1 MDGPNGCHTVW
12 HVVWP
17 RNLTKIPDQHTDE
30 IISIFF
36 FFWQSLC
43 DLAVPNQP
51 FSRWWAQGPGPQ
63 RMTVRSAEEERKVWS
78 WGCHRH
84 WITLSQCS
92 PAIVWGRGF
101 VRSPLVKNRYIS
113 HVLLLSL
120 LLIDWLIFFLPWRSL
135 TTILLS
141 YEPVRRWWAPGEKRT
156 DRMSLPWG
164 RYVCTMRPPLM
175 SYNMQVLSSWPVANK
190 RPLGSTAT
198 EATALPVWEEP

>member
-1 MDGPNGCHTVW
+1 MA
-12 HVVWP
+12 VVWP

-120 LLIDWLIFFLPWRSL
+120 LLIDWLIFFYLEGRWLRSCCHMSQWGDDGL
-135 TTILLS
+135 QGRS
-141 YEPVRRWWAPGEKRT
+141 APIECRYRGGG
-156 DRMSLPWG
+156 MSA
-164 RYVCTMRPPLM
+164 RCAPL
-175 SYNMQVLSSWPVANK
+175 
-190 RPLGSTAT
+190 
-198 EATALPVWEEP
+198 